1 MPPKKKTGDDGAETG
16 GDGKFRWTAE
26 NERTLLLLAMNRGT
40 LTKDDYHKMV
50 GAFPG
55 PAGTNWDAIRQ
66 RFIKMRKEQRAL
78 CEQLDWP
85 LPCDTEKTPTK
96 TPGKSPKKREKGED
110 GAGGDAEV
118 AGEMESP
125 AKKPRVRKPK
135 KEVVKKEVEEDGGLG
150 DELYRELNGDDGVV
164 KEELLG
170 RDV

>member
-1 MPPKKKTGDDGAETG
+1 
-16 GDGKFRWTAE
+16 
-26 NERTLLLLAMNRGT
+26 MNRGT

-50 GAFPG
+50 CAFPG
-55 PAGTNWDAIRQ
+55 PGTFPLPTPQSVLSAILTYDSLAGTNWDAIRQ

-96 TPGKSPKKREKGED
+96 TPGKSPKKRAAGGAEKGED
-110 GAGGDAEV
+110 GTGGDAEV
-118 AGEMESP
+118 VGETQSP
-125 AKKPRVRKPK
+125 TKKPRARKPK
-135 KEVVKKEVEEDGGLG
+135 KEVFKKEVEEDDGLG
-150 DELYRELNGDDGVV
+150 GELYRELNGGDGVV